1 MLLRLCKPAPR
12 GVAMTPMT
20 PMEEIQ
26 RKFASLPATPH
37 AGAST
42 TKRSK
47 STRKA
52 QRRSST
58 RTRIEIETALR
69 KKERKYSFL
78 DKERKYSLLC
88 YTAQQVKNYMLGNVG
103 PPESTADR

>member
-12 GVAMTPMT
+12 GVAMTPM
-20 PMEEIQ
+20 EEIQ
-26 RKFASLPATPH
+26 RKFASLPTTPH

-52 QRRSST
+52 QRHSST

-69 KKERKYSFL
+69 KKERKYSFF
-78 DKERKYSLLC
+78 
-88 YTAQQVKNYMLGNVG
+88 
-103 PPESTADR
+103 